1 VTDLDELLDLALSIV
16 VRVMPTLA
24 EARAKAS
31 ADPHAMVHATK
42 STNTAMVTEMDL
54 WAERYITDAL
64 VSARPL
70 DAIIGEEGTRR
81 DGSSDV
87 QWYVD
92 PIDGTT
98 NYLYGHP
105 GYSVSIGASVD
116 GALAV
121 GVVGDPTLG
130 EVFRARRGGGAYRND
145 VAIHATNCSS
155 LAEALV
161 GTGFGYRAD
170 RRRAQAHVLQEVL
183 PEVRDI
189 RRMGSAAIDLC
200 SVACGRLDAY
210 YEYGI
215 SPWDIAAGS
224 VIVVESGAMVTDLAG
239 QPTLGPMIVAA
250 GVPLYGDL
258 CDLLRAA
265 GADKMPP

>member
-1 VTDLDELLDLALSIV
+1 
-16 VRVMPTLA
+16 M
-24 EARAKAS
+24 ARRWLRLIAMIGTVHIAKS
-31 ADPHAMVHATK
+31 AT
-42 STNTAMVTEMDL
+42 SL
-54 WAERYITDAL
+54 GCWLRIL
-64 VSARPL
+64 
-70 DAIIGEEGTRR
+70 AIIAPRNC
-81 DGSSDV
+81 V
-87 QWYVD
+87 
-92 PIDGTT
+92 
-98 NYLYGHP
+98 L
-105 GYSVSIGASVD
+105 ASVYEV
-116 GALAV
+116 AV

-145 VAIHATNCSS
+145 VAIHATSCSS

-224 VIVVESGAMVTDLAG
+224 VIVVESGATVTDLAG

-250 GVPLYGDL
+250 AAPLYGDL